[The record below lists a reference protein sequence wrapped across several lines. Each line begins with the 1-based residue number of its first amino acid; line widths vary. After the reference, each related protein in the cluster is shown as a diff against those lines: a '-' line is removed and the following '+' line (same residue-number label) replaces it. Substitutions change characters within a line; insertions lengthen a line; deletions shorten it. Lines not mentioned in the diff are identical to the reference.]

1 MDTHQLDTAIA
12 ELAAGKDRWA
22 ALPVEERI
30 AYLRTVHAGV
40 AAVAGEWVTAACAAK
55 GIPAGSPLAGEEWI
69 SGPYAVLG
77 WLGAITET
85 LQAVAEGKDP
95 LAGLPARQRPDGQTV
110 VRVMPYDATERL
122 LLHGFS
128 VEVWMEPGVTPATL
142 REHAAARYRRP
153 APESGKV
160 ALVLGAGNISSIAP
174 LDVLYKLYVDG
185 EVVILKMNPV
195 NDYLGPILQR
205 AFAAL
210 VDDGY
215 VRFAYGGGDVGAYL
229 CRHEG
234 VGTIHITGS
243 ERTHDA
249 IVYGAGPDGAAR
261 KARDERV
268 LDKPVTSELGGV
280 GGTIVVPGEWS
291 EADFAF
297 QAEHI
302 ATQKLHNSGFNCV
315 ASQVLVLPE
324 AWDGTPKLLDAV
336 RKVLAE
342 APARPAYYP
351 GADDRRSAAAA
362 EYDGAETIGGRTLI
376 CGVDSSQPKEYAFT
390 EEFFAPALAVTTL
403 PGNGAAEF
411 LRNAVRFANESLHG
425 TLGANI
431 IIDPRTARR
440 LGGNLEDAV
449 AGLRYGTVAV
459 NVWTALGYLN
469 PRAVWGA
476 FPGHTY
482 DDVQSG
488 IGVVHNAL
496 LLDKAQKTVAR
507 GPFRPS
513 PRSLLRGEFAL
524 SPKPPWFVTNRTAD
538 TTGRRLTDLAKDGKA
553 RHLPGIFASALR
565 G

>member
-1 MDTHQLDTAIA
+1 MTTEADMDTHQLDTAIA

-69 SGPYAVLG
+69 SGPYA
-77 WLGAITET
+77 
-85 LQAVAEGKDP
+85 
-95 LAGLPARQRPDGQTV
+95 
-110 VRVMPYDATERL
+110 ATERL

-234 VGTIHITGS
+234 VDTIHITGS

-280 GGTIVVPGEWS
+280 GGTI
-291 EADFAF
+291 
-297 QAEHI
+297 
-302 ATQKLHNSGFNCV
+302 
-315 ASQVLVLPE
+315 
-324 AWDGTPKLLDAV
+324 
-336 RKVLAE
+336 
-342 APARPAYYP
+342 
-351 GADDRRSAAAA
+351 
-362 EYDGAETIGGRTLI
+362 
-376 CGVDSSQPKEYAFT
+376 
-390 EEFFAPALAVTTL
+390 
-403 PGNGAAEF
+403 
-411 LRNAVRFANESLHG
+411 
-425 TLGANI
+425 
-431 IIDPRTARR
+431 
-440 LGGNLEDAV
+440 
-449 AGLRYGTVAV
+449 
-459 NVWTALGYLN
+459 
-469 PRAVWGA
+469 
-476 FPGHTY
+476 
-482 DDVQSG
+482 
-488 IGVVHNAL
+488 
-496 LLDKAQKTVAR
+496 
-507 GPFRPS
+507 
-513 PRSLLRGEFAL
+513 
-524 SPKPPWFVTNRTAD
+524 
-538 TTGRRLTDLAKDGKA
+538 
-553 RHLPGIFASALR
+553 
-565 G
+565 